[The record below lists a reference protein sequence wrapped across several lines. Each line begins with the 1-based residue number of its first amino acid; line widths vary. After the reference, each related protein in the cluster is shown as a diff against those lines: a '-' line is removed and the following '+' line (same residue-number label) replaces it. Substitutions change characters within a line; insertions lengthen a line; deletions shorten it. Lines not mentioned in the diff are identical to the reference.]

1 MAGADLQKSPVLFI
15 ATFTQVPTRPLG
27 AVIGVTFQVAS
38 FGKPLGTDIGM
49 TFQLASFGKHIA
61 KVFTGTRYLITGH
74 KARRKRNRKPEAA
87 AGGKIDILA
96 RVTAFAGNR
105 IL

>member
-38 FGKPLGTDIGM
+38 FGK
-49 TFQLASFGKHIA
+49 QIA
-61 KVFTGTRYLITGH
+61 KLFSCAPLFAGRVTPGC
-74 KARRKRNRKPEAA
+74 KACRKRNRKPAA
-87 AGGKIDILA
+87 AGGGQSIGL
-96 RVTAFAGNR
+96 
-105 IL
+105 